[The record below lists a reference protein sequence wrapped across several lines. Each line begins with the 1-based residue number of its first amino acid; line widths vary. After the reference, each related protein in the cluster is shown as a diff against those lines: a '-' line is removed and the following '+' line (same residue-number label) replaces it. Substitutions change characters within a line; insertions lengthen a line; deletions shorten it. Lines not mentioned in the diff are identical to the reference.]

1 VEILRGYLKS
11 TNLQILPF
19 PRRRESS
26 LNACTEFVALDS
38 SLRGNDNNSGLFGW
52 HLKQIA
58 RLIPLYLLLAAKLAF
73 AGTEGDPIQLQ
84 EQEIKAGLIYNFLKY
99 TEGTGPAAAQD
110 IVVCLFD
117 GDPFQEYLQ
126 PMKTR
131 SVNQKKISLS
141 ILRAI
146 HEGENCNILFV
157 GNKDGK
163 RWPEMQKF
171 LEVRHILTVSD
182 INGFSDSGGMIEFTH
197 KDSHISVNLNM
208 EALVKAGLRVQ
219 ERMLRLVTVIH
230 AEG

>member
-1 VEILRGYLKS
+1 
-11 TNLQILPF
+11 
-19 PRRRESS
+19 
-26 LNACTEFVALDS
+26 
-38 SLRGNDNNSGLFGW
+38 
-52 HLKQIA
+52 
-58 RLIPLYLLLAAKLAF
+58 
-73 AGTEGDPIQLQ
+73 
-84 EQEIKAGLIYNFLKY
+84 
-99 TEGTGPAAAQD
+99 
-110 IVVCLFD
+110 
-117 GDPFQEYLQ
+117 
-126 PMKTR
+126 MKTR